1 MQTLLALER
10 HSKRQAEEM
19 EAAGGSH
26 QYKRGLWTE
35 EEDKILMEYVEVHG
49 KGQWNRIAK
58 NTGLKRCGKSCRLR
72 WVNYL
77 SPNVKRGNFTEE
89 EDDLIIRLHK
99 LLGNRWSLIAG
110 RVPGRTDN
118 QVKNYWNTHLSKRNG
133 CTKRQRTQSYIIP
146 NPETNY
152 ETLLVLSWRMAQAAQ
167 SGRPIGAADE
177 YLSEPYAAPYSGQDI
192 SQVARNRQMSNTEYS
207 DLLNIQSIVLSL
219 SNEADNPPMVSVDQS
234 TCKEMAHQIVNEL
247 SNIKQSALPTRNVL
261 DSSKSRQ
268 NSNSDQKTKSDRSMA
283 LVVFNENNEDGRQ
296 VVADCY
302 EVKPTMPL
310 AAIEPSCELE
320 KDLLM
325 HGSPLINGEKEDEE
339 YEVNNDSG
347 DENGNLLLGDHI
359 GLVHE
364 SSPIISILQRTRHR
378 KNYLNE
384 PQRTALRRL
393 GRQHVLVGCWRLTFP
408 LRALWCGEGGAQ
420 RVLRSEDLD
429 DLISRAQRS
438 EGRGDLVSRA
448 CVAVGCSSRRRWD
461 AWAGSTFPL
470 RALWRGEGG
479 AQRVLRSEGVDDL
492 ISRAQRSE
500 GRGDLVSRA
509 CVAIGCSSRRRWDA
523 WDKDNTERLE
533 ITDVSDP
540 SGRSLSIANSLGH
553 LQRIYFGGA
562 AVAFLL
568 TWRSCCNNFG
578 CSGVISRDAAAVPGK
593 TPSRFRLT
601 KVTVDTYVKSVA
613 KLLVVQQGV
622 VSNSTRHACEI
633 FAIEGSL
640 CSARA
645 TYKGALQTSKGLERH
660 GELVAQSIEG
670 AEAKLRALHDEAKGI
685 RHQQSRQVEVIA
697 AAESN
702 VGALQ
707 RKLDEL
713 RTIRTSSDD
722 LV

>member
-1 MQTLLALER
+1 
-10 HSKRQAEEM
+10 M

-152 ETLLVLSWRMAQAAQ
+152 ETLLVTTVENAEQENKSTAVGNNNATSFSQNAGSFLAD
-167 SGRPIGAADE
+167 GASSPVWGDQLE
-177 YLSEPYAAPYSGQDI
+177 QQMSIYPSLMQDI

-384 PQRTALRRL
+384 PQR
-393 GRQHVLVGCWRLTFP
+393 VI
-408 LRALWCGEGGAQ
+408 
-420 RVLRSEDLD
+420 RS
-429 DLISRAQRS
+429 SA
-438 EGRGDLVSRA
+438 
-448 CVAVGCSSRRRWD
+448 
-461 AWAGSTFPL
+461 
-470 RALWRGEGG
+470 
-479 AQRVLRSEGVDDL
+479 
-492 ISRAQRSE
+492 
-500 GRGDLVSRA
+500 
-509 CVAIGCSSRRRWDA
+509 
-523 WDKDNTERLE
+523 
-533 ITDVSDP
+533 
-540 SGRSLSIANSLGH
+540 
-553 LQRIYFGGA
+553 
-562 AVAFLL
+562 
-568 TWRSCCNNFG
+568 RSCPKKKD
-578 CSGVISRDAAAVPGK
+578 S
-593 TPSRFRLT
+593 
-601 KVTVDTYVKSVA
+601 
-613 KLLVVQQGV
+613 
-622 VSNSTRHACEI
+622 I
-633 FAIEGSL
+633 FFWP
-640 CSARA
+640 
-645 TYKGALQTSKGLERH
+645 
-660 GELVAQSIEG
+660 
-670 AEAKLRALHDEAKGI
+670 
-685 RHQQSRQVEVIA
+685 
-697 AAESN
+697 
-702 VGALQ
+702 
-707 RKLDEL
+707 
-713 RTIRTSSDD
+713 
-722 LV
+722 